1 MSIFENKNNY
11 MVFIRLL
18 QQTLLKH
25 GFILQKTHQAIQ
37 YKQSCWFKLY
47 IDLNTKLGTDS
58 KNDFEKKIFKI
69 NE

>member
-1 MSIFENKNNY
+1 

-58 KNDFEKKIFKI
+58 KNDFEKKNI
-69 NE
+69 